1 MKKFLQTWAWSW
13 ICNKKKQEQEDCRTT
28 EKSEAGC
35 LWAEAPCKKMPVIP
49 VNKGRWTKKE

>member
-13 ICNKKKQEQEDCRTT
+13 ICNKKQEQEDCRTT

-35 LWAEAPCKKMPVIP
+35 FWAEAPCKKMPVIP